1 MAFDLAELKTQYEA
15 IKQSALKKIA
25 LNYDD
30 IAPLIKQLPEP
41 FTVEQVGESFQGRP
55 LNKIVIGHG
64 PTRIFLWSQMH
75 GNEPTATAALFDL
88 FNFIQSNSDW
98 YATWQDKL
106 TIQILPMVNPDGAE
120 LHQRYNAQSID
131 INRDARALQTP
142 EGQTLNRLA
151 DEFKPHY
158 GFNLHDQSRYYTV
171 AGSNKPTTISLL
183 APAFNESKEID
194 ESRLVAMRL
203 GSLFNSLLQDEIPGC
218 VGRYDDTYSYRSFGD
233 NFAAKGIATLLIE
246 SGFSYDDPTRQTA
259 RWLNFMMLVN
269 GINAIA
275 SDAIHSVSTE
285 HYDNIP
291 MNQANGLVDL
301 KLVNVNVNNQFN
313 ADISINADPF
323 FLSPRIEDVGD
334 VSNQTGITENDMS
347 DLILLPFKGYELDG
361 TVELTE
367 QMYRELLSDGYCYF
381 IGDENQ
387 LNNQSDIPVVVYANE
402 LDLQTPQREGRVH
415 MIFSNEGEP
424 VSALIDGSWI
434 NL

>member
-15 IKQSALKKIA
+15 IKQSGLEKIA
-25 LNYDD
+25 LSYAD
-30 IAPLIKQLPEP
+30 ISALINQLPAP
-41 FTVEQVGESFQGRP
+41 FTVEQVGESYQGRP
-55 LNKIVIGHG
+55 LNKILIGQG

-88 FNFIQSNSDW
+88 FNYIQSNNDW
-98 YATWQDKL
+98 YATWKDKI

-151 DEFKPHY
+151 DEFEPHY

-183 APAFNESKEID
+183 APAFNEPKEID
-194 ESRLVAMRL
+194 EPRLVAMRL
-203 GSLFNSLLQDEIPGC
+203 GSLFNTLLQLEIPGC

-291 MNQANGLVDL
+291 MNHANGLVDL
-301 KLVNVNVNNQFN
+301 KLINVNVNNEFD
-313 ADISINADPF
+313 ADLSINADPF

-334 VSNQTGITENDMS
+334 VSNQTGIAEK
-347 DLILLPFKGYELDG
+347 DLSGLTLLPLKGYPIDITL
-361 TVELTE
+361 ELTD
-367 QMYRELLSDGYCYF
+367 QLYRQLLSDGYSYF
-381 IGDENQ
+381 IGDEEQ
-387 LNNQSDIPVVVYANE
+387 LNNLSDIPVVVYSNE
-402 LDLQTPQREGRVH
+402 LAFSTPQREGRVH
-415 MIFSNEGEP
+415 MIFANVSEP
-424 VSALIDGSWI
+424 VSALIDGLWI